1 MTQKEIYLLMWEGG
15 HEKVITFPT
24 LGRGGKNETFE
35 QEMKENMKNQTL
47 DGKAD
52 GNKERGR
59 FRRERKKVQRNEL
72 RSEFYFITFYNGISV

>member
-1 MTQKEIYLLMWEGG
+1 MTVKEIYLLMWEGG

-24 LGRGGKNETFE
+24 LGRRERTNPFE

-47 DGKAD
+47 DGKAN

-59 FRRERKKVQRNEL
+59 LRRERKKVQRNEL